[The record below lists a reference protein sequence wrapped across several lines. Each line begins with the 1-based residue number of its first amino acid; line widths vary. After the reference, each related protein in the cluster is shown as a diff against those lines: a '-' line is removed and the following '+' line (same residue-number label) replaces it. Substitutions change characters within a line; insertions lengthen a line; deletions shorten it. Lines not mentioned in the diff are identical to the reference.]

1 MQHQLCVLLYSKYS
15 PQSQKLVTAL
25 QGAPVDLGAAMGLT
39 LVCIDNEDIRA
50 KIQRATSVEVTSV
63 PTILLVY
70 QDGGV
75 EKYEGNRAFL
85 WAQQIIQQLAPPPQ
99 PSPPPPPPVP
109 APPAPSPKTQDTP
122 EEEDELRQKPE
133 PVKKKT
139 SKPSKKITNIVDLDS
154 ESEDDTEIKPPPVG
168 IRQGAGNYELS
179 QSFGQRQEPNR
190 DSSSHTSSG
199 SSDLMAMA
207 QAMQKER
214 EASASK
220 SRRSGE
226 V

>member
-1 MQHQLCVLLYSKYS
+1 
-15 PQSQKLVTAL
+15 
-25 QGAPVDLGAAMGLT
+25 MGLT

-50 KIQRATSVEVTSV
+50 KVQKATSVEVTSV

-85 WAQQIIQQLAPPPQ
+85 WAQQTIQQLAPPP
-99 PSPPPPPPVP
+99 PPPPPPSST
-109 APPAPSPKTQDTP
+109 PPPKTQDP
-122 EEEDELRQKPE
+122 PQEEEDDDELRQKPE
-133 PVKKKT
+133 SVKKRI
-139 SKPSKKITNIVDLDS
+139 SKPTSKKITNIVDLDA
-154 ESEDDTEIKPPPVG
+154 ESEDDVEIKPPPVG

-190 DSSSHTSSG
+190 DSSAHTSSG
-199 SSDLMAMA
+199 SSNLMAMA

-214 EASASK
+214 ESASK